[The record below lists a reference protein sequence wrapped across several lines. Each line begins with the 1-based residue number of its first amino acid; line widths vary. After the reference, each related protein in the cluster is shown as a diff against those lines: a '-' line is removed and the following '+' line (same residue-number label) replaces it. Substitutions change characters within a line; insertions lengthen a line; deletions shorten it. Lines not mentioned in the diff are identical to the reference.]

1 LLLLL
6 DVQVDSPV
14 YTKDVGVQCSLH
26 STYSSTVYVDASVQ
40 CDVPPPLAT
49 STPPHY
55 LAESSESEL
64 SQMDIEDAPTD
75 PSFHLSQE
83 STM

>member
-1 LLLLL
+1 MDPQELTR
-6 DVQVDSPV
+6 DI
-14 YTKDVGVQCSLH
+14 GVQCSLL
-26 STYSSTVYVDASVQ
+26 SVVSNVCYTDASVQ
-40 CDVPPPLAT
+40 CEAPTPLTT

-64 SQMDIEDAPTD
+64 SQVYVEDAHAD
-75 PSFHLSQE
+75 LSFQLSQE